1 MCRSTGQTGALDL
14 CYELIMTP
22 QVDGRRSPS
31 LRRCWLFLP
40 GADRHALLTASSCG
54 ADVLIQELED
64 FTPPERRPEARALA
78 SEIYPAWRAS
88 GIVAAVR
95 VNPLETEGRTDLAEV
110 MRGRPDVVI
119 MSKVA
124 EPEQVAALG
133 EEVGR
138 LEQRFN
144 IPVGTTELAPNI
156 ESARG
161 IMQTYAIA
169 RASPRVTGV
178 LGSTEDMAADL
189 GAPRSKTAIELAYA
203 RQRLHLECTAA
214 NILSVDCPYTFADLD
229 GCEADA
235 RYARQLGYVAKSAVD
250 PNHAGVI
257 NRVMTPS
264 SEEIREAHAIVEA
277 FEAARAAGK
286 DRARRGDLLIEMPS
300 YSSAKRLL
308 TRATALG
315 LDC

>member
-1 MCRSTGQTGALDL
+1 MNSSST
-14 CYELIMTP
+14 P
-22 QVDGRRSPS
+22 RVDGRRSPP

-40 GADRHALLTASSCG
+40 GADRRALLTASSCG

-64 FTPPERRPEARALA
+64 FTPPERRPEAREMA
-78 SEIYPAWRAS
+78 SEIYAAWRAA

-95 VNPLETEGRTDLAEV
+95 VNPLEGEGRADLAEI

-124 EPEQVAALG
+124 EPEHVVALD

-138 LEQRFN
+138 LEQRFD
-144 IPVGTTELAPNI
+144 IPAGSTELAPNI

-161 IMQTYAIA
+161 IMQTYGIA

-178 LGSTEDMAADL
+178 LGSTEDVAADL

-214 NILSVDCPYTFADLD
+214 NVLSVDCPYTFADLD

-235 RYARQLGYVAKSAVD
+235 CYARQLGYVAKSAVD

-264 SEEIREAHAIVEA
+264 VEEIGEAHATIEA

-286 DRARRGDLLIEMPS
+286 DRARRGDLLIEMPY

-308 TRATALG
+308 ARAKALG
-315 LDC
+315 LS

>member
-1 MCRSTGQTGALDL
+1 MISASAA
-14 CYELIMTP
+14 P
-22 QVDGRRSPS
+22 VDGRRPPA

-40 GADRHALLTASSCG
+40 GADRRALLAATASS

-64 FTPPERRPEARALA
+64 FTPPEQRAEARAMA
-78 SEIYPAWRAS
+78 PEIFSVWRAA

-95 VNPLETEGRTDLAEV
+95 INPLETEGRSDLAAV
-110 MRGRPDVVI
+110 MRGRPDVLL

-124 EPEQVAALG
+124 EPAQVAALD

-138 LEQRFN
+138 LERRFN
-144 IPVGTTELAPNI
+144 IPAGTTELAPNI

-169 RASPRVTGV
+169 TASPRITCV

-189 GAPRSKTAIELAYA
+189 GAPRSRTAVELAYP

-214 NILSVDCPYTFADLD
+214 NIVAVDCPYTFADVA
-229 GCEADA
+229 GCELDA
-235 RYARQLGYVAKSAVD
+235 LYARQLGYVAKSAVD
-250 PNHAGVI
+250 PDHVAAI

-264 SEEIREAHAIVEA
+264 AAEVREARAVVEA

-286 DRARRGDLLIEMPS
+286 DRARRGDLLVEIPF
-300 YSSAKRLL
+300 YLSARRLIA
-308 TRATALG
+308 RAEALAG
-315 LDC
+315 EDAQVRTNRN

>member
-1 MCRSTGQTGALDL
+1 M
-14 CYELIMTP
+14 
-22 QVDGRRSPS
+22 
-31 LRRCWLFLP
+31 
-40 GADRHALLTASSCG
+40 
-54 ADVLIQELED
+54 
-64 FTPPERRPEARALA
+64 A
-78 SEIYPAWRAS
+78 SEIYAAWRAA

-95 VNPLETEGRTDLAEV
+95 VNPLEGEGRADLAEI

-124 EPEQVAALG
+124 EPEHVVALD

-138 LEQRFN
+138 LEQRFD
-144 IPVGTTELAPNI
+144 IPAGSTELAPNI

-161 IMQTYAIA
+161 IMQTYGIA

-178 LGSTEDMAADL
+178 LGSTEDVAADL

-214 NILSVDCPYTFADLD
+214 NVLSVDCPYTFADLD

-235 RYARQLGYVAKSAVD
+235 CYARQLGYVAKIAVD

-264 SEEIREAHAIVEA
+264 VEEIGEAHATIEA

-286 DRARRGDLLIEMPS
+286 DRARRGDLLIEMPY

-308 TRATALG
+308 ARAKALG
-315 LDC
+315 LS

>member
-1 MCRSTGQTGALDL
+1 MA
-14 CYELIMTP
+14 
-22 QVDGRRSPS
+22 
-31 LRRCWLFLP
+31 
-40 GADRHALLTASSCG
+40 A
-54 ADVLIQELED
+54 
-64 FTPPERRPEARALA
+64 
-78 SEIYPAWRAS
+78 EIYAAWRAA

-110 MRGRPDVVI
+110 MRGCPDVVI

-124 EPEQVAALG
+124 EPQQVVALG

-144 IPVGTTELAPNI
+144 IPAGSTELAPNI

-169 RASPRVTGV
+169 RASPRVAAV
-178 LGSTEDMAADL
+178 LGSTEDLAADL
-189 GAPRSKTAIELAYA
+189 GAPRSKAAIELAYA

-214 NILSVDCPYTFADLD
+214 NILSVDCPYTFADLES
-229 GCEADA
+229 CEADA
-235 RYARQLGYVAKSAVD
+235 RYSRQLGYAAKSAVD
-250 PNHAGVI
+250 PDHVTVI

-264 SEEIREAHAIVEA
+264 AEEINEARATVEA
-277 FEAARAAGK
+277 FEAARIAGK
-286 DRARRGDLLIEMPS
+286 DRARRGDLLIEMPY

-308 TRATALG
+308 ERAKALG
-315 LDC
+315 LN

>member
-1 MCRSTGQTGALDL
+1 
-14 CYELIMTP
+14 
-22 QVDGRRSPS
+22 
-31 LRRCWLFLP
+31 
-40 GADRHALLTASSCG
+40 
-54 ADVLIQELED
+54 
-64 FTPPERRPEARALA
+64 
-78 SEIYPAWRAS
+78 
-88 GIVAAVR
+88 
-95 VNPLETEGRTDLAEV
+95 
-110 MRGRPDVVI
+110 VI

-124 EPEQVAALG
+124 EPEQVLALS

-144 IPVGTTELAPNI
+144 IPAGSTELAPNI

-178 LGSTEDMAADL
+178 LGSTEDVAADL
-189 GAPRSKTAIELAYA
+189 GAPRSKAAIELAYA

-235 RYARQLGYVAKSAVD
+235 RYARQLGYTAKSAVD
-250 PNHAGVI
+250 PDHAAVI
-257 NRVMTPS
+257 NQVMTPS
-264 SEEIREAHAIVEA
+264 AEEIREACAIVEA

-286 DRARRGDLLIEMPS
+286 ERAKHGDLLIEVP
-300 YSSAKRLL
+300 YYASAKRLL
-308 TRATALG
+308 ARAANLG
-315 LDC
+315 LKY

>member
-1 MCRSTGQTGALDL
+1 MNSLSIPRIG
-14 CYELIMTP
+14 
-22 QVDGRRSPS
+22 GRRPPS

-40 GADRHALLTASSCG
+40 GADRHTLLAASKCG

-64 FTPPERRPEARALA
+64 FTPPDRRPEARALA
-78 SEIYPAWRAS
+78 SEIYTAWRAA

-95 VNPLETEGRTDLAEV
+95 VNPLETEGRADLVEV

-124 EPEQVAALG
+124 EPEQVVALG
-133 EEVGR
+133 DEVER
-138 LEQRFN
+138 LEKRFN
-144 IPVGTTELAPNI
+144 IPPGSTELAPNI

-169 RASPRVTGV
+169 GANPRVTGV
-178 LGSTEDMAADL
+178 LGSTEDLAADL

-214 NILSVDCPYTFADLD
+214 NVLSVDCPYTFADLE

-235 RYARQLGYVAKSAVD
+235 RYARQLGYMAKSAVD
-250 PNHAGVI
+250 PDHATVI

-264 SEEIREAHAIVEA
+264 AEEISEARATVEV

-286 DRARRGDLLIEMPS
+286 DRARRGELLIEIPY

-308 TRATALG
+308 ARATALG
-315 LDC
+315 LDG